1 MTFHFCG
8 RSTTAAI
15 TARRNHGRKEVYGS
29 CGTGGCKK
37 HYSLEEAIGLAKKTA
52 RTKFDETVDLA
63 VNLGVDPKQADQ
75 MVRGTVVL
83 PHGTGK
89 KVRVL
94 VFAKGEKEKEA
105 REAGADHVGAEE
117 LVEKVQKG
125 WMEFDTVVATPDI
138 MGLVGRLGKVLGPRG
153 LMPNPKTGTVTF
165 DIAKAIKDIR
175 AGKVEYRVE
184 KAGVAHVRVGKASFD
199 EAKLVENARAVLESI
214 LKAKPSSS
222 KGKYLKAVTVSTT
235 MGPGIKM
242 DPALIE
248 KIVD

>member
-1 MTFHFCG
+1 MAG
-8 RSTTAAI
+8 KKYTAA
-15 TARRNHGRKEVYGS
+15 AALVDA
-29 CGTGGCKK
+29 KK